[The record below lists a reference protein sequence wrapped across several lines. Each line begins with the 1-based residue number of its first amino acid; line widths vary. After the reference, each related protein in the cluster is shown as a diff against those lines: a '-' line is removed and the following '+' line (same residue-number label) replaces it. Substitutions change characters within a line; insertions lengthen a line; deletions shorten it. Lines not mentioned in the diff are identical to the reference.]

1 MCDIC
6 FSIATFVVLIV
17 LACCP
22 DVRRSFPINFILL
35 GVFVSINLFFRYI
48 GKRTFVKIVVKSK
61 DDSQILLVRII
72 FLFFAY
78 IFTGPTLFYQSWPK
92 DNSLFYI

>member
-61 DDSQILLVRII
+61 DGKRQSTFTGPYYI
-72 FLFFAY
+72 LFFAY
-78 IFTGPTLFYQSWPK
+78 IFTGPTLFLPV
-92 DNSLFYI
+92 LA

>member
-61 DDSQILLVRII
+61 DDKRQST
-72 FLFFAY
+72 
-78 IFTGPTLFYQSWPK
+78 FTGPYYIFVFCLYFYWTYTFLPV
-92 DNSLFYI
+92 LA